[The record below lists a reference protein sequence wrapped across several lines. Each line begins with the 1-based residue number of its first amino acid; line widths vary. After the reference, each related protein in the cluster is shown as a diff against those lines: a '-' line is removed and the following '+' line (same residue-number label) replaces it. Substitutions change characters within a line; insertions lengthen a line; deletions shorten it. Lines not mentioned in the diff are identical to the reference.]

1 MSTLPR
7 LPQMMRKVGAQ
18 SQMSRQPPTA
28 LPPVNPNSTSS
39 LSSTFNNQNT
49 TSLVPVQLGSTAPPQ
64 SALQTQQQN
73 LQIQQLREVTMR
85 KYEQYVSQLRSL
97 DRNFTLNMK
106 KIDQNNTRAITRVT
120 DSVSSLYSEMQQL
133 KNQSVL
139 LQRKMK
145 NITKMMDQTLKDG
158 IVRATKPLSDGFK
171 TFGEEFQKAQGN
183 VDTLF
188 FGLETRTATILD
200 AYKDISPI
208 TQTVKDVENRLKEL
222 LQSHTNTLST
232 LDQSKAEI
240 NHMLEQQRNSILQQ
254 IKDRTAALNAKI
266 NILEQRSAKALDQSQ
281 NVINESQTSQ
291 FDMRKLFDES
301 LDISMKAYKQ
311 KLESVR
317 NSVTELAQTRFN
329 QIDDLRNRM
338 AQASEKLSKAKHKTM
353 KQMVETK
360 TVKRTSL
367 RPEVE
372 KLKKRCEEM
381 EKILEEKGIKKTKKE
396 GTRMFYMTQEDGT
409 LKYIN
414 VLEDGSVVV

>member
-28 LPPVNPNSTSS
+28 LPPVNPQPASS
-39 LSSTFNNQNT
+39 LSSTFNPQNNT
-49 TSLVPVQLGSTAPPQ
+49 TLVPVQFNSTAPQQ

-85 KYEQYVSQLRSL
+85 KYEQYVSQLRAL

-145 NITKMMDQTLKDG
+145 SITKMMDQTLKDG

-188 FGLETRTATILD
+188 FGLENRTATILD
-200 AYKDISPI
+200 TYKDISPI
-208 TQTVKDVENRLKEL
+208 TQTVKDVENRIKEL
-222 LQSHTNTLST
+222 IQAHTNTLGA
-232 LDQSKAEI
+232 LEQGKNEI
-240 NHMLEQQRNSILQQ
+240 NQMLEQQRNNVLHQ
-254 IKDRTAALNAKI
+254 INDRTAALNAKI

-301 LDISMKAYKQ
+301 LDISMKGYKQ

-317 NSVTELAQTRFN
+317 NSVTDLAQTRFN
-329 QIDDLRNRM
+329 QIDELRNRM

-360 TVKRTSL
+360 TVTRTSL
-367 RPEVE
+367 RPEID
-372 KLKKRCEEM
+372 KLKQRCDEM
-381 EKILEEKGIKKTKKE
+381 EKILQEKGIQKPKKE
-396 GTRMFYMTQEDGT
+396 GTRMFYMTLDDGT